1 MLIPENMKIFII
13 RNYDKIVKLLFTIF
27 IFMFLH
33 SCEEPED
40 LPAPEYGVVPM
51 YGVKTVVVDK

>member
-1 MLIPENMKIFII
+1 MKLFII
-13 RNYDKIVKLLFTIF
+13 RNFDKIVKLLFTIF
-27 IFMFLH
+27 ISMFLH